1 MRKFYIKCGRL
12 EKVLIAETPEDAAW
26 KAVLQAKGE
35 TLDYFF
41 YVDERGFRPQAESDY
56 FTCDTDCLPMWSI
69 PYSQV
74 VEEND
79 YEN

>member
-41 YVDERGFRPQAESDY
+41 
-56 FTCDTDCLPMWSI
+56 M
-69 PYSQV
+69 
-74 VEEND
+74 
-79 YEN
+79 

>member
-1 MRKFYIKCGRL
+1 MESCFTSERRNIRL
-12 EKVLIAETPEDAAW
+12 
-26 KAVLQAKGE
+26 
-35 TLDYFF
+35 FF
-41 YVDERGFRPQAESDY
+41 YVDERGFCPQSESDY